1 MPLLY
6 RQALHSRHFDAA
18 NPACRHLKPGSDN
31 YYECA
36 ARAVPLVTS
45 ADTAAAG
52 TCRMG
57 PAADPESVVD
67 PELRVI
73 GVANLRV
80 ADASIMPEITSG
92 GVTAS
97 AVMIGEKAADMIKK
111 KYGLSRVLHDYGT

>member
-1 MPLLY
+1 MY
-6 RQALHSRHFDAA
+6 RQALRSRHFDAA
-18 NPACRHLKPGSDN
+18 NPACSHLKPRSDN

-36 ARAVPLVTS
+36 VRAVPLVAS
-45 ADTAAAG
+45 ADAAASG

-57 PAADPESVVD
+57 PAAHADSVVD

-97 AVMIGEKAADMIKK
+97 AIMIGEKAADMIKK
-111 KYGLSRVLHDYGT
+111 KYGLSRVLHDFGS

>member
-1 MPLLY
+1 MY
-6 RQALHSRHFDAA
+6 RQALRSRHFEAA
-18 NPACRHLKPGSDN
+18 NPACIHLKPRSDN

-36 ARAVPLVTS
+36 ARAVPLVAS
-45 ADTAAAG
+45 ADVAAAG

-57 PAADPESVVD
+57 PAAEPDSVVD

-111 KYGLSRVLHDYGT
+111 KYGLSRVLQAYGN